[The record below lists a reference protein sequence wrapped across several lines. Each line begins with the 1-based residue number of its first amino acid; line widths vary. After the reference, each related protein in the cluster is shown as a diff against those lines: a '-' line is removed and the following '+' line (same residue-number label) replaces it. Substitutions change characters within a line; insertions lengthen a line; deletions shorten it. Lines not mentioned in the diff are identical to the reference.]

1 MKYVI
6 KSLNG
11 EMVAVVIIKPEV
23 AQNPR
28 RVLELRQEL
37 PLCVPELRVVP
48 LIFAWQNECGNLIF
62 DSGARIDIQYHL
74 LLRPPQLTEFL
85 DLKL

>member
-1 MKYVI
+1 M

-23 AQNPR
+23 AQNPQR
-28 RVLELRQEL
+28 MSELRQEL

-62 DSGARIDIQYHL
+62 DSGTRIDLHYYL

-85 DLKL
+85 ELKL